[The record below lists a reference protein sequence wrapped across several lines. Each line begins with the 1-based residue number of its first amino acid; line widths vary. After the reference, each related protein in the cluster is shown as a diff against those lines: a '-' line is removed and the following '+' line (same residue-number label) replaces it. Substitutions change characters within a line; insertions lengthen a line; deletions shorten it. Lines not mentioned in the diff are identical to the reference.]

1 VAKPRTPKGRARLTN
16 ERLQEAYPD
25 ALCALV
31 HENPFQLLT
40 ATILSAQ
47 STDEMV
53 NKVTPGLFAVYP
65 DADAMATASPE
76 QIEPLIQNLGLFR
89 NKAKSLAGMARAVVE
104 RHAGVVP
111 STHEELTALP
121 GVGRKTANVVRS
133 VAFRLPGLPVDT
145 HVGRISRLLGLTTQ
159 TDPVKIEHE
168 LGAMLP
174 PDDWGDFSLRMIL
187 HGRAICIANRP
198 RCEVCPLN
206 DYCPSARLPTSS
218 GAARPR

>member
-1 VAKPRTPKGRARLTN
+1 MQRLK
-16 ERLQEAYPD
+16 EAYPD

-31 HENPFQLLT
+31 HDNPFQLLV

-65 DADAMATASPE
+65 DAESMAGASPQE
-76 QIEPLIQNLGLFR
+76 LEPLVQNLGLFR
-89 NKAKSLAGMARAVVE
+89 NKAKSLHGMAVALVE
-104 RHAGVVP
+104 RHNGEVP
-111 STHEELTALP
+111 TTHEELTALP

-145 HVGRISRLLGLTTQ
+145 HVGRISKLLGLTTQ
-159 TDPVKIEHE
+159 SDPVKVEHE

-198 RCEVCPLN
+198 KCEICPLN
-206 DYCPSARLPTSS
+206 DYCPSARLPT
-218 GAARPR
+218 RR

>member
-1 VAKPRTPKGRARLTN
+1 MAKPRTPKGRARLTN
-16 ERLQEAYPD
+16 ERLKEAYPD

-31 HENPFQLLT
+31 HDNPFQLLV

-65 DADAMATASPE
+65 DAESMAAASPAD
-76 QIEPLIQNLGLFR
+76 IEPLVQNLGLFR
-89 NKAKSLAGMARAVVE
+89 NKAKSLAGMAAALVE
-104 RHAGVVP
+104 RHNGEVP
-111 STHEELTALP
+111 TTHEELTALP

-145 HVGRISRLLGLTTQ
+145 HVGRISRLLGLTEE
-159 TDPVKIEHE
+159 TDPVKVEHA

-174 PDDWGDFSLRMIL
+174 PGDWGDFSLRMIL

-198 RCEVCPLN
+198 RCEICPLN
-206 DYCPSARLPTSS
+206 DFCPSAFRAFRSKP
-218 GAARPR
+218 